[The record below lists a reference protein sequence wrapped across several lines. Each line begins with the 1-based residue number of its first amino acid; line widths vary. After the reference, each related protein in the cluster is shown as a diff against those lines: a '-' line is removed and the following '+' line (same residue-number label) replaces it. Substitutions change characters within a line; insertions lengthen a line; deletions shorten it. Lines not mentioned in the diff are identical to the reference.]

1 MKGRTA
7 LLVGFL
13 VSAGLPPTRAT
24 AADAEVIKKA
34 IERGV
39 AVLKQRQTG
48 EGTWAN
54 YGPGSTA
61 LAALTLLECDV
72 PPTDQAVQ
80 RAAQSLRESCVT
92 LTYTYSVAL
101 CILFFDRLGEERDV
115 PLIQSL
121 GVRLLGGQNANGG
134 WSYYCP
140 SPSPDEERRLRTLV
154 RQEHKLVA
162 RATPPPAGQVRPLPE
177 EIQKEMRLINQQ
189 KGDKKEDFNG
199 PGDNSNT
206 QFAILGLW
214 VARRHGVPVGDALTR
229 LDARF
234 RNGQNGDG
242 GWGYHSGGG
251 RGNNESTASMTAAGL
266 LGLAYR
272 HAAANEAVLRTRDT
286 TGAGGPAG
294 KLLPSDPA
302 TDPAVKRGL
311 QALATA
317 IEHPPSKQK
326 GKGAVPA
333 FARNFTLRKGFYFLW
348 SVERVAVAYSLDTIG
363 SKDWYAWGSE
373 LLLAS
378 QAADGSW
385 SGEHS
390 GEVDTCFALL
400 FLRRSNLAK
409 DLTASLKGRMKDPG
423 EAVLKAGGVGGE
435 GLIKKTLGPGI
446 AYKDNPA
453 ADPAVKPDSGPPAP
467 DPEGERLA
475 AEAGKLGDELVRAE
489 AGERDQVLGRLKDGK
504 GAVHTLAL
512 AAAIA
517 KLDDQERQKARDALA
532 ERLARMTAITLRD
545 KLQDSDAEV
554 RRAAAIACA
563 LREEKVLLPDLIGL
577 LDDPQP
583 PVARAA
589 HAVLKHLAGV
599 DLGPDAKTWKA
610 WWEDRNKK

>member
-13 VSAGLPPTRAT
+13 VSAGLPPTRAA

-115 PLIQSL
+115 TLIQSL

-140 SPSPDEERRLRTLV
+140 SPSPEEERRLTTLAQ
-154 RQEHKLVA
+154 QEHKLVA
-162 RATPPPAGQVRPLPE
+162 RATPPAGQARPLPE
-177 EIQKEMRLINQQ
+177 VIQKEMRLINQQ

-214 VARRHGVPVGDALTR
+214 VARRHGVPVSDALVR

-251 RGNNESTASMTAAGL
+251 RGNN
-266 LGLAYR
+266 
-272 HAAANEAVLRTRDT
+272 VLRTRDT
-286 TGAGGPAG
+286 TAAGGAAG

-311 QALATA
+311 QALATT

-326 GKGAVPA
+326 GKGAVPVVA
-333 FARNFTLRKGFYFLW
+333 KNFTLRKGFYFLW

-378 QAADGSW
+378 QGADGSW

-446 AYKDNPA
+446 AYKDTPA
-453 ADPAVKPDSGPPAP
+453 ADPAVKPEPGPPAP
-467 DPEGERLA
+467 DPEGERLV
-475 AEAGKLGDELVRAE
+475 AEAGKLGEELVRAD
-489 AGERDQVLGRLKDGK
+489 AGERDQVLGRLRDGK
-504 GAVHTLAL
+504 GVVHTLAL

-545 KLQDSDAEV
+545 KLLDSDAEV
-554 RRAAAIACA
+554 RRAATIACA
-563 LREEKVLLPDLIGL
+563 LREEKVLMPDLIGL

-610 WWEDRNKK
+610 WWDDRNKK